1 MSLQFYGEPFI
12 TSVDYKRFNT
22 VNNPIAKSLDDRISY
37 LSDAQVNFE
46 NHRYLVDFNQDQNV
60 DLSFQNPDFTYFQ
73 FRSNL
78 VFRWEYIPGSELFL
92 VWNRGISNYGSLA
105 PSLGDAYFDQLS
117 GENVNTTFLITAT
130 YRFIR

>member
-1 MSLQFYGEPFI
+1 M
-12 TSVDYKRFNT
+12 
-22 VNNPIAKSLDDRISY
+22 
-37 LSDAQVNFE
+37 SDAQVNFE
-46 NHRYLVDFNQDQNV
+46 NNRYLVDFNQDQTV

-117 GENVNTTFLITAT
+117 GENVNNTFLIKAT